1 MTGNQDR
8 LLTIAAG
15 LAGAFGVALSAIA
28 AHQGGETVQTAAAL
42 LLAHAPALLA
52 LALFAGRT
60 ARLGGLLLFVG
71 VALFSSDMVSRAFAD
86 DRLFA
91 YAAPI
96 GGVLMIVG
104 WLTVAVS
111 GLLRR
116 W

>member
-15 LAGAFGVALSAIA
+15 VAGALGVALSAVA
-28 AHQGGETVQTAAAL
+28 AHRGIETIQTAATL
-42 LLAHAPALLA
+42 LLVHAPALLA

-60 ARLGGLLLFVG
+60 ARLGGLFLFIG
-71 VALFSSDMVSRAFAD
+71 VALFAGDMMSRAMLD

-91 YAAPI
+91 YAAPM

-104 WLTVAVS
+104 WLAVAVS